1 METEELLVRWYV
13 LLNEP
18 GNGIAVRTVL
28 QERLDIL
35 HRLNELGV
43 RDIEGLSI
51 FAAMETTNVLM
62 RETDRQAR
70 LKTLTE

>member
-1 METEELLVRWYV
+1 METEQLLARWQV

-18 GNGIAVRTVL
+18 SNSIAIRDVL

-51 FAAMETTNVLM
+51 FTAMETTNVSI
-62 RETDRQAR
+62 REINKAGTG
-70 LKTLTE
+70 

>member
-1 METEELLVRWYV
+1 METEQLLERWQV
-13 LLNEP
+13 LLKEQDNSLA
-18 GNGIAVRTVL
+18 IRDVL

-51 FAAMETTNVLM
+51 FTAMETTNVSI
-62 RETDRQAR
+62 REINKAGAV
-70 LKTLTE
+70 